1 MEKSISEI
9 LAVPGDIERAVE
21 ILTVLQNNATGAP
34 QMHAQID
41 ASIADMEAQLS
52 QQVFQTRL
60 ERDPN
65 HTLDD
70 LLNHVTGT
78 KCD

>member
-1 MEKSISEI
+1 M
-9 LAVPGDIERAVE
+9 PGDFERAVE

-34 QMHAQID
+34 QMHAHIN

-52 QQVFQTRL
+52 QKVFQTRH

-70 LLNHVTGT
+70 LLNQITGT